1 MISLDITGFLCYD
14 SLMENMIDN
23 LTEAI
28 KTIDELKKENVG
40 LKTLVKYYEEQI
52 RLLQR
57 KRYGKSSEK
66 TDPRQMLLFD
76 ETENE
81 ADHRKPEPTLEQI
94 TYTRRKR
101 TGKKEEDLSG
111 LPVEKVV
118 HAIPEEERICPECG
132 EAMHVMGH
140 SEPRLEI
147 EIIPAQVKVIEY
159 VREIYACRNCE
170 HNGTS
175 VPVIKAPM
183 PEPVIKGSAASPSSV
198 AHIMVQKYVNAVPLY
213 RQEMDFIANGFTLSR
228 QTMANWMI
236 YCAEH
241 WLKPLYE
248 LMKSFLMKEE
258 VIHADETVLQVLHE
272 PGRASRTN
280 SYMWLYMTSVFAALR
295 IVLYDYQET
304 RASSHPKRFLEN
316 FKGFLH
322 SDGYSA
328 YHTLPPG
335 ITVCGCWAHARRA
348 FADAL
353 KAAPPNERS
362 GTASQTGLDFCN
374 RLFALERE
382 YDKECL
388 TPEERFQARLERSK
402 PISDALFAWAATV
415 IALPKSAL
423 GKALHYLFGQRPY
436 LENVYKDG
444 RLDLSNNR
452 AERSIKP
459 FVIGRKNWMFSASP
473 KGANAS
479 AVIYSIIET
488 AKMNKLKP
496 FEYLKHIF
504 ETMPNITSDKYCDLL
519 PWSETL
525 PERCKL
531 GSQETDEGNKKS
543 PLPDE
548 GSL

>member
-1 MISLDITGFLCYD
+1 
-14 SLMENMIDN
+14 MENTAES

-28 KTIDELKKENVG
+28 KTIDELKKENIS
-40 LKTLVKYYEEQI
+40 LKTLVKYYEEQF
-52 RLLQR
+52 RLLRQ
-57 KRYGKSSEK
+57 KRFGSSSEK

-76 ETENE
+76 EAENE

-101 TGKKEEDLSG
+101 TGKKEGDLSG

-118 HAIPEEERICPECG
+118 HTIPEAERICPVCG
-132 EAMHVMGH
+132 ETMHVMGH
-140 SEPRLEI
+140 SEPRREI
-147 EIIPAQVKVIEY
+147 EIIPAQVKVIEH
-159 VREIYACRNCE
+159 VREIYSCRNCE
-170 HNGTS
+170 HNETS
-175 VPVIKAPM
+175 VPIIKAPM
-183 PEPVIKGSAASPSSV
+183 PEPVIKGSAASPSAI
-198 AHIMVQKYVNAVPLY
+198 AHIMVQKYMNALPLY
-213 RQEMDFIANGFTLSR
+213 RQELDFIVNGFTLSR

-236 YCAEH
+236 YCVEH
-241 WLKPLYE
+241 WLNPLYE
-248 LMKSFLMKEE
+248 LMKSFLIKEE
-258 VIHADETVLQVLHE
+258 VLHADETVLQVLHE

-280 SYMWLYMTSVFAALR
+280 SYMWLYMTSIFATLR
-295 IVLYDYQET
+295 IVLYEYQET
-304 RASSHPKRFLEN
+304 RSGSHPKRFLEN

-322 SDGYSA
+322 SDGYSG
-328 YHTLPPG
+328 YHALPPC
-335 ITVCGCWAHARRA
+335 ITICGCWAHARRA

-353 KAAPPNERS
+353 KVAPPDARA

-402 PISDALFAWAATV
+402 PVSDALFAWAATV
-415 IALPKSAL
+415 SALPKSAL
-423 GKALHYLFGQRPY
+423 GKALHYLFEQRPY

-444 RLDLSNNR
+444 RLELSNNR

-473 KGANAS
+473 KGAKAS

-504 ETMPNITSDKYCDLL
+504 ETMPNISPDKYGDLL

-531 GSQETDEGNKKS
+531 GSQDSGEGSEKS
-543 PLPDE
+543 SLLEDPDE